1 MKIPCN
7 MLIIQPIIENIRK
20 LLFRK
25 IRRFFFAMFPY
36 RPVYATHEWLFV
48 ILDSLDSRVLD
59 IIRRDYIELAIIAKV
74 PVRVIPSKLQS
85 TDEVVGYLESWE
97 KGRLI
102 CRRELRIEIK
112 SDISIQFSSRSQY
125 FQCRQAPSIYLGNN
139 LL

>member
-7 MLIIQPIIENIRK
+7 MLIIQPIIENIHK

-59 IIRRDYIELAIIAKV
+59 INAL
-74 PVRVIPSKLQS
+74 P
-85 TDEVVGYLESWE
+85 
-97 KGRLI
+97 
-102 CRRELRIEIK
+102 
-112 SDISIQFSSRSQY
+112 SDIAEGIMQKY
-125 FQCRQAPSIYLGNN
+125 KEKYVDPYEDLT
-139 LL
+139 